1 MIAVI
6 GDDRRGFDPHR
17 RTKILLY
24 RSIDLSEI
32 MRKAAIERQRE
43 QTERL
48 MKDPSLAARQ
58 EKRARELVEADQER
72 ERALHDIN
80 ATPELLPT
88 MIGSVAA
95 VGSGEF
101 HAYKHSRRKLIDR
114 EASFQR
120 EEEEERRAEEFEQR
134 RKELESR
141 DAAKTA
147 KNRLRRQKRKQNNKS
162 KEPNMH
168 LQAPKAPL
176 QVGSATP
183 LVGEDKHSLDSEQTQ
198 ETPDMQTTSATA
210 SPVIELATDESNEGG
225 EKSTESKPGRTDHDS
240 TASKPEAHSNESKGI
255 TIIDDEEF

>member
-1 MIAVI
+1 
-6 GDDRRGFDPHR
+6 
-17 RTKILLY
+17 
-24 RSIDLSEI
+24 

-120 EEEEERRAEEFEQR
+120 EEEEERRTEEFERR

-162 KEPNMH
+162 KESDTHSQPPP
-168 LQAPKAPL
+168 QVESASPL
-176 QVGSATP
+176 A
-183 LVGEDKHSLDSEQTQ
+183 GEDKHSLDSEQTQ
-198 ETPDMQTTSATA
+198 ETTDKETTSKTA
-210 SPVIELATDESNEGG
+210 SSGIESATNQSIEG
-225 EKSTESKPGRTDHDS
+225 EKTRESKPDGTDHDS
-240 TASKPEAHSNESKGI
+240 NHDSNASKPEADSNGSKGMV
-255 TIIDDEEF
+255 IIDDEEF